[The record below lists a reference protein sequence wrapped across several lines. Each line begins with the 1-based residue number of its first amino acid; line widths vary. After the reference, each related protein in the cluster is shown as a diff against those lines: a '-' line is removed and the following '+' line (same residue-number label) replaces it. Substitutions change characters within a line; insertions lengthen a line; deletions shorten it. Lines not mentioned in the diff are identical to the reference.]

1 MILHTGRY
9 YYTYL
14 TKLFHVFKSRNFNL
28 GFSLP
33 RTMFEYT
40 PVSDKVKEKQRCR
53 VFPNY
58 VRVLY
63 RDPDP
68 PLLRDLKPEP
78 ALVTEHYKNFDMAI
92 KNFSIRKDDIW
103 IMSYPKTGTTLLSEL
118 ITVLLSGM
126 DFEKLEKTS
135 LNVRSP
141 YLE

>member
-1 MILHTGRY
+1 
-9 YYTYL
+9 
-14 TKLFHVFKSRNFNL
+14 
-28 GFSLP
+28 
-33 RTMFEYT
+33 MFEYT
-40 PVSDKVKEKQRCR
+40 PVSHEVKVKQRCR

-68 PLLRDLKPEP
+68 LLKDVIPEP
-78 ALVTEHYKNFDMAI
+78 ALVTERYKSFDMAI

-126 DFEKLEKTS
+126 NFEKLERTS